1 MRHTRVLLADDH
13 RLFLEGLRR
22 LLSDIAGVEVCG
34 TATSTEEAEEQ
45 LRRLRPDL
53 LILDIAMPTAGGLS
67 LLMNLR
73 RQGISTPV
81 MFLTMHKA
89 AAMAHR
95 ALCAGAR
102 GYVLKDEV
110 FPELEQAIERVV
122 ADERYVSPA
131 VQALLAQGAPQQ
143 LSERESE
150 VLMFIAA
157 GYSSREIAEALRISL
172 RTVQTHRE
180 HMMSKLGV
188 HKAADLVRYAV
199 QVGLVDE

>member
-1 MRHTRVLLADDH
+1 MPRTRLLLADDH

-22 LLSDIAGVEVCG
+22 MLSDVTQVEVCG
-34 TATSTEEAEEQ
+34 IATSTQEVEEKLQA
-45 LRRLRPDL
+45 LHPDL
-53 LILDIAMPTAGGLS
+53 LILDIGMPTTGGLN
-67 LLMNLR
+67 LLLSLR
-73 RQGISTPV
+73 RQRVNTPV
-81 MFLTMHKA
+81 IFLTMYKTTV
-89 AAMAHR
+89 MAHR

-110 FPELEQAIERVV
+110 FSELVQAIERVS
-122 ADERYVSPA
+122 ANERYVSPA
-131 VQALLAQGAPQQ
+131 VQALLAQEAPRQ

-157 GYSSREIAEALRISL
+157 GYSSREIAEALHISL

-180 HMMSKLGV
+180 HLMSKLRV
-188 HKAADLVRYAV
+188 NKAADLVRYAV